1 MNARRLGISTS
12 LALPALLGWMLGAC
26 SPTVTNPSS
35 SLPVDSVIISP
46 AVDTVVLSAT
56 QQLRVALM
64 DSLGA
69 AITGRLVTWS
79 SADPSIVEVSSGGV
93 VTGQAMGS
101 TVITATSE
109 GKSATA
115 TVFAAPLVNIDP
127 RLPSLFVGDT
137 LSLGSHLTDNLGGAV
152 PGIASGW
159 VSLNPAIATVTA
171 TGLVTAISLGTAT
184 ITATAGAG
192 LGAVALV
199 VLQPRI
205 RTNRKIAF
213 VQDVS
218 TPFVPSILA
227 LRSMNADGSAQ
238 VTLTPDNF
246 TVQAYEY
253 SPDGSQI
260 ALIGRFD
267 FGFGVSNSL
276 YAMNADGTGL
286 DSLRSDAAGGLRW
299 SPDGSAILYTT
310 TSHPGTLAIVHPD
323 GTGFR
328 QLAGMSGADL
338 LEPEWSPDGRQIAF
352 VRQTSSCE
360 QLWVMDA
367 DGSHQQRLNVAA
379 SVCRLQWS
387 PDGRDILFM
396 GTPSPSGM
404 WLVHPDGTG
413 FRPFT
418 LTCAGCPPVP
428 LFDAM
433 RWSPD
438 ATQLAFRLNDA
449 GDVGVTNREGTILFT
464 ILLHQPNSINGTIDP
479 APRWS
484 PDGLELVYGT
494 RDAIPAHD
502 PAVGVMSATGTGQLI
517 LTQGLVALT
526 PRWQP

>member
-1 MNARRLGISTS
+1 MNTRQLGIRTL
-12 LALPALLGWMLGAC
+12 LALPAVLGWMLGAC

-35 SLPVDSVIISP
+35 SLPVDSVAITP
-46 AVDTVVLSAT
+46 AVDTVVLLAT
-56 QQLRVALM
+56 RQLGVTLH

-69 AITGRLVTWS
+69 TITGRLVTWS
-79 SADPSIVEVSSGGV
+79 SADSNIVRVNSSGL
-93 VTGQAMGS
+93 VTARAMGS
-101 TVITATSE
+101 TTITATSE

-115 TVFAAPLVNIDP
+115 TIFGAPVVNIDP
-127 RLPSLFVGDT
+127 RLPSLFAGDT
-137 LSLGSHLTDNLGGAV
+137 ITLGSHLTDNSGGAV
-152 PGIASGW
+152 AGLAAGW
-159 VSLNPAIATVTA
+159 VSLNPAIATVSA
-171 TGLVTAISLGTAT
+171 TGLVTAVSVGTAT

-192 LGAVALV
+192 GGSADFV
-199 VLQPRI
+199 VLQPNIRANRRI
-205 RTNRKIAF
+205 AYL
-213 VQDVS
+213 QDVA
-218 TPFVPSILA
+218 TAFVPSILQ
-227 LRSMNADGSAQ
+227 LQSVNADGSVP
-238 VTLTPDNF
+238 VTITPDNF
-246 TVQAYEY
+246 TVQEYEY

-260 ALIGRFD
+260 ALVGGYD
-267 FGFGVSNSL
+267 FGFGVSYSL
-276 YAMNADGTGL
+276 YVVNANGTGL
-286 DSLRSDAAGGLRW
+286 DSLRNDAAGWLRW
-299 SPDGSAILYTT
+299 SPDGLAILYTT
-310 TSHPGTLAIVHPD
+310 TSHPGTLAVVRPD
-323 GTGFR
+323 GTGYR

-338 LEPEWSPDGRQIAF
+338 LYPEWSPDGRQVAF
-352 VRQTSSCE
+352 VRQTTSCE

-379 SVCRLQWS
+379 SACRLQWS
-387 PDGRDILFM
+387 PDGRDILFT

-428 LFDAM
+428 LYDVM

-449 GDVGVTNREGTILFT
+449 GDVGVTSRDGSVLLT

-502 PAVGVMSATGTGQLI
+502 PAVGVMTATGTGQAI
-517 LTQGLVALT
+517 IVQGVLAQT